1 MAPNLCGWPNRQR
14 LWIPAFAGD
23 DGKARPGLQVGRVVQ
38 HAPDFLLNRILHRDG
53 LMLVI
58 NKPAGL
64 PVHPKPGT
72 RGQDRSESLE
82 DYFDALRFGLPRKP
96 ALAHRLDRDTTGCLI
111 LGRHPKALRK
121 LHKLFF
127 EGKVEKTYW
136 AVCRGAPEKLSGS
149 IDAPLMKGTQ
159 KHGWRMHVADAN
171 DETALSA
178 RTTYRVLSQKD
189 GLSFIEAK
197 PKTGRTHQI
206 RVHLAS
212 IGAPIIGDPLY
223 GNLSDFERAEPL
235 MLHARRVVVPLAKLK
250 PAITVEADAPAEM
263 ANIIQQVTGEDDIT
277 AAASPKT

>member
-1 MAPNLCGWPNRQR
+1 MAFLSHDKN
-14 LWIPAFAGD
+14 
-23 DGKARPGLQVGRVVQ
+23 
-38 HAPDFLLNRILHRDG
+38 FLLSRVLHRDG

-58 NKPAGL
+58 DKPAGL

-72 RGQDRSESLE
+72 RGREGGESLE

-136 AVCRGAPEKLSGS
+136 AVCRGTPEKLSGS
-149 IDAPLMKGTQ
+149 IDAPLMKGKQ
-159 KHGWRMHVADAN
+159 KRNWRMEIADLG
-171 DETALSA
+171 DETALTA
-178 RTTYRVLSQKD
+178 RTTYRVLGQKD
-189 GLSFIEAK
+189 GLTFIEAK

-212 IGAPIIGDPLY
+212 IGAPLIGDPLY
-223 GNLSDFERAEPL
+223 GNLSDFEREGPL
-235 MLHARRVVVPLAKLK
+235 LLHARRVVVPLAKLK
-250 PAITVEADAPAEM
+250 PAITVEADAPEAMAEHLGSL
-263 ANIIQQVTGEDDIT
+263 APDRVGPD
-277 AAASPKT
+277 